1 MTGGCFNFPDV
12 PCAPGRA
19 GTVVPR
25 SFLPQAGRWPQ
36 TLPHKAGL
44 PRPCTGSALGRA
56 GQRVT
61 RGPGPGI
68 RYQNGA
74 APSPVW
80 PAVPGPRGGCLASPP
95 VSAHGRDR
103 ASTQPLPAA
112 RRVWSWVSQ
121 QHLGEGSPC
130 RSPSAPQRPS
140 GACQEELEGTD
151 GLVKPGPGATS
162 GGTKIIPD
170 LAPGPAPEASSSA
183 PTQGKLWLPP
193 RDH

>member
-1 MTGGCFNFPDV
+1 M
-12 PCAPGRA
+12 
-19 GTVVPR
+19 
-25 SFLPQAGRWPQ
+25 
-36 TLPHKAGL
+36 LPHKAGL

-56 GQRVT
+56 GQRSPEVLDLGSVT
-61 RGPGPGI
+61 KMELL
-68 RYQNGA
+68 
-74 APSPVW
+74 
-80 PAVPGPRGGCLASPP
+80 PALCGLLFLAHETGCLASPP

-112 RRVWSWVSQ
+112 RRVWSGVSQ

-130 RSPSAPQRPS
+130 PSPSAPQRPS

-162 GGTKIIPD
+162 RGTKIIPD
-170 LAPGPAPEASSSA
+170 LVPGPAPEASSSA